1 MLDFF
6 SVGDTSHNVFLGMTD
21 ETVHVMCKKDDEN
34 CQLCFSWADKI
45 PVDTFH
51 ETIGGNSANTATAF
65 ARLGM
70 NTAFYTHVGK
80 DNLGKEIIEILA
92 KEGVNTDYIVV
103 DQDKISNYST
113 VINLHGERSILVYH
127 EHRHY
132 TFPKVG
138 PAGWMYLSSMGVGSE
153 AISPDIINYV
163 REHNVKLCYQPGT
176 FQLKLGKDKS
186 QEMMHAAYMFLVN
199 KEEAE
204 MFLEVE
210 PTDNFRSLLDG
221 ILALGP
227 KVALVTDGP
236 KGAYATDGNEYLY
249 LGIIEDAPRNEAT
262 GAGDSFSSAFCTA
275 LAKGKSLSEAMLWG
289 QAQATGCIR
298 EVGAQGG
305 LRTEQG
311 IEEVLARFPQLQ
323 TVSIDGQGGHEY
335 SGVPKGTDVAAQSG
349 F

>member
-1 MLDFF
+1 MHEFF
-6 SVGDTSHNVFLGMTD
+6 SIGDTSHNVFLGMTE
-21 ETVHVMCKKDDEN
+21 ETVHVVCKKDDEN

-51 ETIGGNSANTATAF
+51 ETIGGNSANAATSF

-70 NTAFYTHVGK
+70 KTVFYTHVGK
-80 DNLGKEIIEILA
+80 DNLGKEIIATLA
-92 KEGVNTDYIVV
+92 HEGMNTDYIVV
-103 DQDKISNYST
+103 DQDKVSNYST

-132 TFPKVG
+132 TFPKIE
-138 PAGWMYLSSMGVGSE
+138 PAEWMYLSSMGVGSE
-153 AISPDIINYV
+153 SITPDIINYV
-163 REHNVKLCYQPGT
+163 KQNNTKLCYQPGT
-176 FQLKLGKDKS
+176 FQLKLGKDHSKELLEAS
-186 QEMMHAAYMFLVN
+186 HIFLVN

-204 MFLEVE
+204 MFLEIE
-210 PTDNFRSLLDG
+210 PTDNFRTHLDG
-221 ILALGP
+221 VLGLGA

-236 KGAYATDGNEYLY
+236 AGAYASDGKEYLY

-262 GAGDSFSSAFCTA
+262 GAGDSFSSAFATA

-298 EVGAQGG
+298 EIGAQAG
-305 LRTEQG
+305 LRTEEAING
-311 IEEVLARFPQLQ
+311 VLARFPQLQ
-323 TVSIDGQGGHEY
+323 TVALAEDGSHEY